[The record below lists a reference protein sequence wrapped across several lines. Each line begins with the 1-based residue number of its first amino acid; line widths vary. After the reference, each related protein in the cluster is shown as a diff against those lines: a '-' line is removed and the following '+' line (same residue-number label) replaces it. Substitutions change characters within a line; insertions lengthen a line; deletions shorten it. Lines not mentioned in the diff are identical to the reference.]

1 MAMIFRL
8 ICGHHLSG
16 KLIKIKFIN
25 LRIRK
30 KLFTALSFSLG
41 LNDPY
46 IAGSKSL
53 TKYSYLKTVKRFK
66 KDWVLLDIGA
76 HKGTFADRAGKM
88 LTFSNIIF
96 CEPNKQYYK
105 ILRSN
110 YPNAKII
117 RQAISLKNGTAYYIR
132 HHKNSGQNHISY
144 RKKSNEVVLT
154 ITINNVFKQ
163 IVTTD
168 DPIFLKLDI
177 EGDEVLILK
186 SLFEKY
192 WKLIGVVSFEVTQQ
206 ANTLDIIDK
215 LNIFLPDNFLI
226 FREVRYGLIPIN
238 RYKPHWTDQLNLFQN
253 IILVNR
259 TLFSSKVKNL

>member
-1 MAMIFRL
+1 MAMISRL

-96 CEPNKQYYK
+96 CEPNKEYYK
-105 ILRSN
+105 ILRSK
-110 YPNAKII
+110 YPNARII
-117 RQAISLKNGTAYYIR
+117 RQAISLKSGTAYYLR
-132 HHKNSGQNHISY
+132 HNKNSGQNHISY
-144 RKKSNEVVLT
+144 RQKSNEVIPT
-154 ITINNVFKQ
+154 TTINNVFKQ

-168 DPIFLKLDI
+168 NPIFLKLDI

-192 WKLIGVVSFEVTQQ
+192 WKLIGVVSFEVTEQ
-206 ANTLDIIDK
+206 ANTLNIIDK
-215 LNIFLPDNFLI
+215 LNVFC
-226 FREVRYGLIPIN
+226 
-238 RYKPHWTDQLNLFQN
+238 Q
-253 IILVNR
+253 II
-259 TLFSSKVKNL
+259 S